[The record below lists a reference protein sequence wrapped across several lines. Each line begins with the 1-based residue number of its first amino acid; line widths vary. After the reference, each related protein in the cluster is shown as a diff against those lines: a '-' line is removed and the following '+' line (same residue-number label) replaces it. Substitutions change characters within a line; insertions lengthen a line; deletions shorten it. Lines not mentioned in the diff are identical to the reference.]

1 MDSSGGEFFLTQEQ
15 REDICVLLLFNE
27 DQCLVFSFD
36 LHLLLEHLH
45 QLLVPLHSVHL
56 RDIVEGLSHILA
68 GST

>member
-1 MDSSGGEFFLTQEQ
+1 MDGRGGDFFLAQEQ

-27 DQCLVFSFD
+27 NQCLVFSFD